1 MRTRLGLVRLGI
13 AGRMMAIVLLAL
25 LALIAGISTLGYVAN
40 TKLGEKESWAVLPE
54 RAAAVVDLLDHADA
68 KQRATVLKAINSETV
83 IATLSAT
90 RPEATAEMQRLP
102 FVEWIVS
109 QFLREVGSREV
120 VARVMPETQDSWW
133 NVKFGRLRAFAREPL
148 QVAVALHD
156 GQWIVFSTRVEIS
169 PGALGLPPGFLIGA
183 IGAIV
188 GIASILAIAREA
200 KPLEHLATSV
210 SRFANDAV
218 PQSLPPRGAPEIVGL
233 IEAFND
239 MQARIAALLKGR
251 TILLGAVSHDLK
263 TFITRLRLRVETIA
277 DAEQQAKAIR
287 DLDDMTALIDDALT
301 VARGSAVNERRQLV
315 DIAALLAADIRDRP
329 NSGVEFTGSCST
341 CVVLGDQIALRRLFD
356 NLINNAVQHADK
368 VIADVTCDDGVV
380 LVTVDDDGPGI
391 PQAERTAVFEPFYR
405 LDHSRN
411 RSTGGSGLGLAI
423 AQHIAQLH
431 GGRIKI
437 DGSRLGGARII
448 VSLPAVTEQSSQA
461 GISGQRLVRSAG
473 S

>member
-25 LALIAGISTLGYVAN
+25 LALIASISTLGYIAN
-40 TKLGEKESWAVLPE
+40 TQNGEKESWAVLPE

-68 KQRATVLKAINSETV
+68 KQRATLLKAINSETV

-120 VARVMPETQDSWW
+120 VARVVPEARDSWW

-148 QVAVALHD
+148 QVAVALSD

-169 PGALGLPPGFLIGA
+169 SGTLGLPPGFLIGA

-287 DLDDMTALIDDALT
+287 DLDDMTSLIDDALT
-301 VARGSAVNERRQLV
+301 VARGSAVDERRQLV

-329 NSGVEFTGSCST
+329 NSGVQFRSCATG
-341 CVVLGDQIALRRLFD
+341 VVLGDQIALRRLFD

-368 VIADVTCDDGVV
+368 VLVDVTCDDGVV

-423 AQHIAQLH
+423 AQHITQLH
-431 GGRIKI
+431 GGRIKV

-461 GISGQRLVRSAG
+461 GISSQRLVRSAG